1 MTAQGLL
8 QGSERRADRQREA
21 PALPAAAIA
30 LAAVTVLGLL
40 LRLAALDRIPLD
52 EREAMQ
58 AIAAWN
64 LLNPQPA
71 PGAAAPASPLLF
83 ALQSI
88 LFTLFGAAGFTAR
101 LPVALIGAMLPLT
114 PLLLRDVLGRERSIA
129 VCLALAA
136 SPLLLMA
143 SRQSEAVVMSLLL
156 LTLCLWGVRRHAQTR
171 RASHAIL
178 ASCILA
184 ILVFLSEAGGPLLIL
199 QVVIALLL
207 ARWRRRDGVSL
218 GKVLAGLR
226 SRLRAWPVATTLPL
240 ALLSLFL
247 IATLFMLHPRGLAA
261 PGDLLYA
268 TLAGFVSPLPDSSLP
283 AGPVAGAG
291 QTTTLVSQLAAPLLQ
306 KLQLVLVFEPF
317 ILMAGIVWLWLR
329 RRSRADDVDR
339 FLTFWLVA
347 ALVSLLL
354 WRGAAAAHA
363 LWLVMPLAGMAGSL
377 LADLAGPGRRQI
389 FWPAWSNALIV
400 AICLAALAL
409 FSFYG
414 QLYLRHEA
422 APPWLFAVLVV
433 LLPALLILLL
443 RYQWP
448 ELLRGVVWGLALFM
462 AALSLG
468 GGWSTVVHRAA
479 VADGLWRASVTAPEV
494 RLLQDSLK
502 DLSFRR
508 HGAFA
513 APGIQV
519 QTEHRDLLRW
529 LLRDY
534 ARLQFIG
541 SVREVTETDILLLP
555 GSARPPSGSGSWVG
569 QDFALFRRDD
579 SAENRSLAGR
589 HLPGDLP
596 VAAADRLV
604 LWLRE
609 DESGNPDQ
617 AGVTEHAA
625 P

>member
-1 MTAQGLL
+1 MTARGLL
-8 QGSERRADRQREA
+8 QGSESGAGRQQEA
-21 PALPAAAIA
+21 SALPAATIA

-40 LRLAALDRIPLD
+40 LRLAELDRIPLD
-52 EREAMQ
+52 EQEATQ
-58 AIAAWN
+58 VIAAWN

-71 PGAAAPASPLLF
+71 SGTAAPASPLLF
-83 ALQSI
+83 ALQST

-101 LPVALIGAMLPLT
+101 LPVALVGAMLPLA
-114 PLLLRDVLGRERSIA
+114 PLLFRDAIGRERSIA
-129 VCLALAA
+129 ISLALAA

-156 LTLCLWGVRRHAQTR
+156 LAMGLWGAWRHAQTR

-178 ASCILA
+178 ASCVLA
-184 ILVFLSEAGGPLLIL
+184 VLVFLSEAGGPLLVL
-199 QVVIALLL
+199 QVVIALLIT
-207 ARWRRRDGVSL
+207 RWRRRDGVSL
-218 GKVLAGLR
+218 RRVLAHWP
-226 SRLRAWPVATTLPL
+226 SWLRAWPVATALPL
-240 ALLSLFL
+240 ALLSVFL
-247 IATLFMLHPRGLAA
+247 IATLFMLHPRGMAA
-261 PGDLLYA
+261 PGELLYA
-268 TLAGFVSPLPDSSLP
+268 ALAGFVGPLPD
-283 AGPVAGAG
+283 AGPVAGFG
-291 QTTTLVSQLAAPLLQ
+291 QGTTLVTQLAAHLLH
-306 KLQLVLVFEPF
+306 KLQLVLLFEPF
-317 ILMAGIVWLWLR
+317 IVMAGIVWLWLR
-329 RRSRADDVDR
+329 RRSRVDDVDR

-377 LADLAGPGRRQI
+377 LADLVSPGGRLV
-389 FWPAWSNALIV
+389 FWPAWSYALIV
-400 AICLAALAL
+400 AICLATLAL

-414 QLYLRHEA
+414 RLYLRNEA
-422 APPWLFAVLVV
+422 ASPWLFAVLAV

-479 VADGLWRASVTAPEV
+479 VADGLWRTSVTAPEV
-494 RLLQDSLK
+494 RLLQDSLNN
-502 DLSFRR
+502 LTFRR

-513 APGIQV
+513 APGIYV

-534 ARLQFIG
+534 SRLQFIG
-541 SVREVTETDILLLP
+541 SVREAGEANILLLP
-555 GSARPPSGSGSWVG
+555 GLARPTSGSGSWVG
-569 QDFALFRRDD
+569 QDFALFRRDN
-579 SAENRSLAGR
+579 SAGNRFLAGR
-589 HLPGDLP
+589 YLPGDLP
-596 VAAADRLV
+596 AAADRLV

-609 DESGNPDQ
+609 DQSDNPGQ
-617 AGVTEHAA
+617 ASVTELAA

>member
-8 QGSERRADRQREA
+8 QGSEPGAGRREEA
-21 PALPAAAIA
+21 PALPTAAIA

-40 LRLAALDRIPLD
+40 LRLAELDRIPLD
-52 EREAMQ
+52 EREATQ

-71 PGAAAPASPLLF
+71 PASPLLF
-83 ALQSI
+83 ALQAT
-88 LFTLFGAAGFTAR
+88 LFTLFGASEFTAR
-101 LPVALIGAMLPLT
+101 LPVALIGALLPLA
-114 PLLLRDVLGRERSIA
+114 PLLFRDAIGRERSIA

-156 LTLCLWGVRRHAQTR
+156 LTLGLWGVRRHTQTR

-178 ASCILA
+178 ASCTLA
-184 ILVFLSEAGGPLLIL
+184 VLVFLSEAGGPLLVL

-207 ARWRRRDGVSL
+207 TRWRRRDGVSL
-218 GKVLAGLR
+218 RGALAHWR
-226 SRLRAWPVATTLPL
+226 SWLRAWPVTTALPP

-261 PGDLLYA
+261 PGELLYT
-268 TLAGFVSPLPDSSLP
+268 TLAGLVGPLPASATP
-283 AGPVAGAG
+283 AGPLAGSA
-291 QTTTLVSQLAAPLLQ
+291 QTTTLVSQLAAQLLQ
-306 KLQLVLVFEPF
+306 KLQLLLLFEPF
-317 ILMAGIVWLWLR
+317 IVMAGIVWLWLR
-329 RRSRADDVDR
+329 RRSRADEVDR
-339 FLTFWLVA
+339 FLTFWLAA

-363 LWLVMPLAGMAGSL
+363 LWPVVPLAGMAGSL
-377 LADLAGPGRRQI
+377 LADLVSPGRRLI
-389 FWPAWSNALIV
+389 FRPAWSNILIV

-414 QLYLRHEA
+414 RLFLRNEA

-433 LLPALLILLL
+433 LLPALLLLLL
-443 RYQWP
+443 RHQWP
-448 ELLRGVVWGLALFM
+448 ELLRGVVWGLAPFM

-468 GGWSTVVHRAA
+468 GGWSTVVHRNAL
-479 VADGLWRASVTAPEV
+479 ADGLWRTSVTAPEV

-502 DLSFRR
+502 DLAFRR

-513 APGIQV
+513 AAAIQV
-519 QTEHRDLLRW
+519 QSEHKDLLRW
-529 LLRDY
+529 LLREH
-534 ARLQFIG
+534 ARLQFVD
-541 SVREVTETDILLLP
+541 SVREAGEADVLLLP
-555 GSARPPSGSGSWVG
+555 GSASPPSASGSWVG
-569 QDFALFRRDD
+569 QNFALFRRDD
-579 SAENRSLAGR
+579 SAGKRFLTGR
-589 HLPGDLP
+589 YLPGDTP
-596 VAAADRLV
+596 AAAADRVV
-604 LWLRE
+604 LWLRA
-609 DESGNPDQ
+609 DESDNPGPAD
-617 AGVTEHAA
+617 VTELAA

>member
-1 MTAQGLL
+1 MTAQRLL
-8 QGSERRADRQREA
+8 QGAGLRAGRQQES
-21 PALPAAAIA
+21 PALPAATIA

-40 LRLAALDRIPLD
+40 LRLAELDRIPLHAQ
-52 EREAMQ
+52 EATQ

-64 LLNPQPA
+64 LLSPQPA
-71 PGAAAPASPLLF
+71 PGTAAPASPLLF
-83 ALQSI
+83 ALQAT
-88 LFTLFGAAGFTAR
+88 LFTLFGASEFTAR
-101 LPVALIGAMLPLT
+101 LPVSLVGAMFSLT
-114 PLLLRDVLGRERSIA
+114 PLLFRDALGRERSIA
-129 VCLALAA
+129 ICLALAA

-156 LTLCLWGVRRHAQTR
+156 LALGLWGVWRHAQAR

-178 ASCILA
+178 ASCLLA
-184 ILVFLSEAGGPLLIL
+184 VLVFLSEAGGPLLVL
-199 QVVIALLL
+199 QVVLALLL
-207 ARWRRRDGVSL
+207 TRWRRRNGVSL
-218 GKVLAGLR
+218 RMVLAGLR
-226 SRLRAWPVATTLPL
+226 SWLQAWPVATALPL
-240 ALLSLFL
+240 ALLSVFL

-268 TLAGFVSPLPDSSLP
+268 TLAGFVGSPPD
-283 AGPVAGAG
+283 AGPLAGSA
-291 QTTTLVSQLAAPLLQ
+291 QSTTLAAQPAAQLLQ
-306 KLQLVLVFEPF
+306 KLQLVLLFEPF
-317 ILMAGIVWLWLR
+317 IVMAGIVWLWLR
-329 RRSRADDVDR
+329 RRSRADEVDR
-339 FLTFWLVA
+339 FLAFWLLT

-363 LWLVMPLAGMAGSL
+363 LWLVVPLAGMAGSL
-377 LADLAGPGRRQI
+377 LADLVSPGRRQV

-414 QLYLRHEA
+414 RLYLRNEA
-422 APPWLFAVLVV
+422 ASPWLFAVLVV

-443 RYQWP
+443 RHQWP
-448 ELLRGVVWGLALFM
+448 ELLRVVVWGLAPFM

-479 VADGLWRASVTAPEV
+479 VADGLWRTSVTAPEV
-494 RLLQDSLK
+494 RLLQDSLN
-502 DLSFRR
+502 DLAFRR

-513 APGIQV
+513 AAGINV
-519 QTEHRDLLRW
+519 QTKHRDLLRW

-541 SVREVTETDILLLP
+541 SVREAGEADILLLP
-555 GSARPPSGSGSWVG
+555 GSASPPSGSGSWVG
-569 QDFALFRRDD
+569 QDFALFKRDD
-579 SAENRSLAGR
+579 AAGNRSLVGR
-589 HLPGDLP
+589 YLPGDTP
-596 VAAADRLV
+596 PAAADRLV

-609 DESGNPDQ
+609 DESDNPGPAD
-617 AGVTEHAA
+617 VTELAA